1 MVGRTTQLDPRTNDP
16 YFGSSGKLRVT
27 DTDNELRQ
35 RLDILMHTQVASVV
49 DNLDYGIDYRWITKN
64 LDVLTSDN
72 AVLLELVNRIQLG
85 VEEAITSFEIT
96 GTKQVGNSL
105 EISMII
111 SGRESNKTKTT
122 VTVQ

>member
-1 MVGRTTQLDPRTNDP
+1 MVGRTTLLDPRTNDP

-111 SGRESNKTKTT
+111 SGRESNKTKTP